1 MTSQTVLADA
11 VDAVYD
17 LLAAD
22 VTLNAIT
29 GLKVFDGPALT
40 DRSREVEVW
49 VGSVG
54 TDDDDGTAAALTSQ
68 PADFG
73 DERDE
78 VAEVY
83 CAIWA
88 IGGSTDMRTRRR
100 KTATAYDAIVSAVA
114 GWNLASVFTPSATA
128 DVVAADLRQLQTANG
143 AATVQTF
150 TVRIMGYWS

>member
-11 VDAVYD
+11 IDAVYD

-22 VTLNAIT
+22 VTLNAIA
-29 GLKVFDGPALT
+29 GLKVFDGPAIT
-40 DRSREVEVW
+40 DRAREVEVW
-49 VGSVG
+49 IGATGLDDEGISASITSVIVGF
-54 TDDDDGTAAALTSQ
+54 D
-68 PADFG
+68 

-78 VAEVY
+78 ALDIF

-100 KTATAYDAIVSAVA
+100 KVATAYDAIAAAVLA
-114 GWNLASVFTPSATA
+114 WNPTTLAASATA
-128 DVVAADLRQLQTANG
+128 EISVTELRQLQTPDG
-143 AATVQTF
+143 AAAVQPF